1 MNLQQQTQNVA
12 AQGRYGDSMLMHV
25 NPEEVRGL
33 AQVMPITVN
42 PETGQPEAFL
52 PFLLPLLGT
61 LGGSAMA
68 GAGMLGGM
76 SALTAGAI
84 GSGLG
89 TWAATGDIKKGIL
102 GGITGYGLGSVLGA
116 GKTAAQAAQAT
127 AAATP
132 SVATANM
139 PFTIDASGIMTPAAA
154 GATLPSAAAAATAA
168 KAAAG
173 SGLSAGLKAAGTQLM
188 QPSSYIPLGVGLGG
202 LGTMQS
208 QEQFQQA
215 MANLAANDTEEY
227 NRILAEH
234 PEYVPMLQGNQAYAR
249 GGAVGKEFKPTS
261 AVQARD
267 IDPNYMAGFQG
278 ERGYLKNVNPSS
290 GQIVSGKTGYDFGT
304 EFSDAPMS
312 APFDPTQTAGYKGF
326 YNAPREP
333 YVLDPYAEQTFTQ
346 PEAPIIQPI
355 VTTPPPPQE
364 TEPAPIFVPPASKE
378 PVPPFNP
385 ADAIVNEI
393 PGGGPIENVYASGLS
408 REGTEESST
417 GVPMDGVEDIL
428 SNPYSFPVN
437 PSSVSPNM
445 NAIADYNDY
454 LGSTGMPVGS
464 TGMPMGGAGMPDM
477 SGLSQEEIESGSFDP
492 SMLEPPPSMPMPEEV
507 IEPEFQP
514 FGGRGGS
521 NNPFDMLSDDVS
533 EDTVDVYSPPEPV
546 RKTRPIGGGKGGGRR
561 GGGRRGKA
569 AGGQT
574 DLPNKGL
581 EALNQVAPNVV
592 DKMGFQ
598 EGGMLTDQLSQNAI
612 MNDPITQNVVLFI
625 LGESEDDE
633 SVNNFIEK
641 YGSDAFMQ
649 LRDTILKTMTNQD
662 VQTEGLITGT
672 GEGGMSDNIPMDVS
686 GTPAAVSQG
695 EFIVPSDVVSM
706 LGDGDTDSGGNELY
720 AMMDRVRKTKTGT
733 TQQAPRLANA
743 GGLMPA

>member
-52 PFLLPLLGT
+52 PFLLPLLGS
-61 LGGSAMA
+61 LGGTALA
-68 GAGMLGGM
+68 GSGMLAGT
-76 SALTAGAI
+76 ALAGKAALLGAI

-89 TWAATGDIKKGIL
+89 TYAATGDVKKGIL
-102 GGITGYGLGSVLGA
+102 GGLTGYGLGSVLGA

-127 AAATP
+127 AANTAASVVPNNMINAAALNVTP
-132 SVATANM
+132 ESIAQGLGATAKQ
-139 PFTIDASGIMTPAAA
+139 AAV
-154 GATLPSAAAAATAA
+154 G
-168 KAAAG
+168 G
-173 SGLSAGLKAAGTQLM
+173 SGLSAGLSAAGTQLM

-208 QEQFQQA
+208 QEQFQKS
-215 MANLAANDTEEY
+215 MADLAANDTEEY

-249 GGAVGKEFKPTS
+249 GGAAKKEFKPTS

-290 GQIVSGKTGYDFGT
+290 GQIISGKTGYEFGT

-333 YVLDPYAEQTFTQ
+333 YVLDPYAKHTFAR
-346 PEAPIIQPI
+346 PEAPITTQPI
-355 VTTPPPPQE
+355 VTQPPQE
-364 TEPAPIFVPPASKE
+364 TEPAPIFVPPTSKE
-378 PVPPFNP
+378 PAIVPPFNP
-385 ADAIVNEI
+385 ADVMVS
-393 PGGGPIENVYASGLS
+393 GSPIENSYASGLS
-408 REGTEESST
+408 REGIEESST
-417 GVPMDGVEDIL
+417 GVPMNGVEDIS

-454 LGSTGMPVGS
+454 LGG

-492 SMLEPPPSMPMPEEV
+492 SMLELPPSMPMPEEV

-521 NNPFDMLSDDVS
+521 NNPFDIPSDDVFAS
-533 EDTVDVYSPPEPV
+533 TKDVYEPPEPV
-546 RKTRPIGGGKGGGRR
+546 RKTRPIGGGRR
-561 GGGRRGKA
+561 RKA

-598 EGGMLTDQLSQNAI
+598 EGGMLTDQLSQNTI

-649 LRDTILKTMTNQD
+649 LRDTVLKTMTNQD

-672 GEGGMSDNIPMDVS
+672 GQGGMSDNIPMDIS

-733 TQQAPRLANA
+733 TQQAPRLASA